1 MGETVSAETGF
12 VVVEGGRLYHEV
24 AGEGHPLLLV
34 HADVADSR
42 MWDEQFP
49 VFARHYRVIRYDK
62 RGYGKTTSQDAAFS
76 PRQDIVALLD
86 HLGIARTAI
95 LGLSNGGQLALDFTL
110 EYPQRITA
118 LIAASTGA
126 SGDQPSAT
134 AAEMRLFGEFMALEE
149 QKDVPGLI
157 ELGVRVWADGPGQPA
172 GRAEAS
178 VRERLRAMMDV
189 HYRLH
194 PEQLRPR
201 DLEPPAVG
209 RLGEIR
215 VPTLVIAGD
224 LDFTGVIGAAS
235 LLAKR
240 VAGARKVVFPGT
252 AHMVNMEQ
260 PERFNAQVLDF
271 LPQA

>member
-1 MGETVSAETGF
+1 
-12 VVVEGGRLYHEV
+12 
-24 AGEGHPLLLV
+24 
-34 HADVADSR
+34 
-42 MWDEQFP
+42 
-49 VFARHYRVIRYDK
+49 
-62 RGYGKTTSQDAAFS
+62 
-76 PRQDIVALLD
+76 
-86 HLGIARTAI
+86 
-95 LGLSNGGQLALDFTL
+95 
-110 EYPQRITA
+110 
-118 LIAASTGA
+118 
-126 SGDQPSAT
+126 
-134 AAEMRLFGEFMALEE
+134 
-149 QKDVPGLI
+149 
-157 ELGVRVWADGPGQPA
+157 
-172 GRAEAS
+172 
-178 VRERLRAMMDV
+178 MMDV

-252 AHMVNMEQ
+252 AQMVNMEQ